1 MKQIAVQASKTKY
14 KIPWLIESTYLVVSM
29 TTEAN
34 MPKTD
39 KLVAL
44 PEAGLFMLINHHP
57 ASGGK
62 DGAAVKKG
70 LRLMN
75 TLRSQ
80 PAINPSKIN
89 EAAKP
94 GGKIHDHTHSSAVN
108 PLTNNER

>member
-1 MKQIAVQASKTKY
+1 
-14 KIPWLIESTYLVVSM
+14 M

-44 PEAGLFMLINHHP
+44 PEAGLFMLITHHP

-62 DGAAVKKG
+62 NGAAIKKG
-70 LRLMN
+70 LRLMK
-75 TLRSQ
+75 TWRSQ

-89 EAAKP
+89 AATNA
-94 GGKIHDHTHSSAVN
+94 GGKITYHTHSSRVSPLNDIESILILPIN
-108 PLTNNER
+108 PQ